1 MSEQEET
8 SEELI
13 LDFSKLDE
21 GPIVR
26 AKRARLKRRPN
37 ADAWV
42 SKITFEGSQFHQVG
56 KIRGT
61 SNTGFLVPQCGH
73 GGEASIW
80 RQLKKHG
87 LNNPKT
93 FSSKSRLNTAI
104 RNFERETGMKWPIQ

>member
-26 AKRARLKRRPN
+26 QREKLKRALMQFLGFDDYFRLFP
-37 ADAWV
+37 
-42 SKITFEGSQFHQVG
+42 QVG

-61 SNTGFLVPQCGH
+61 SSQVSSFRNAAM
-73 GGEASIW
+73 GEKQYMKAVE
-80 RQLKKHG
+80 KHG